1 VDYSVFDIVKALS
14 AIVAL
19 IIAIIG
25 HEIMHGKVAWYYGDD
40 TALNAGRLSLNPIV
54 HVDIIGTIVLP
65 LILFISNMPFIFGW
79 AKPVPI
85 DVKKVVKN
93 GGYNAAIAV
102 SAAGIAYNFTIAV
115 ASSIILS
122 FLDKPDS
129 LLGAI
134 PYMVLVQLIIYN
146 TVLGIFNL
154 WPIPQFDGSHILR
167 YLFIKFGLDKA
178 ALLMQKAEPYG
189 MIIVVIILAT
199 PAGVVLFEP
208 VRFLLNN
215 WLLIN

>member
-1 VDYSVFDIVKALS
+1 VEFSALDIIKALTAIIALVI
-14 AIVAL
+14 AIV
-19 IIAIIG
+19 G

-40 TALNAGRLSLNPIV
+40 TAKNAGRLSLNPIV
-54 HVDIIGTIVLP
+54 HVDVVGTIVVP
-65 LILFISNMPFIFGW
+65 LLLFISNMPFLFGW

-102 SAAGIAYNFTIAV
+102 SAAGIAYNFTLAIS
-115 ASSIILS
+115 ASILLS
-122 FLDKPDS
+122 FMDKPTS
-129 LLGAI
+129 LIEAV
-134 PYMVLVQLIIYN
+134 PYMILVQLIIYN

-167 YLFIKFGLDKA
+167 YLFLKNRFEKL
-178 ALLMQKAEPYG
+178 ALALQKAEPYG
-189 MIIVVIILAT
+189 MVIVVLILAT
-199 PAGVVLFEP
+199 PLGSYLFEP

-215 WLLIN
+215 WLLIK

>member
-1 VDYSVFDIVKALS
+1 MEFSALDIIKALTAIIALVI
-14 AIVAL
+14 AIV
-19 IIAIIG
+19 G

-40 TALNAGRLSLNPIV
+40 TAKNAGRLSLNPIV
-54 HVDIIGTIVLP
+54 HVDVVGTIVVP
-65 LILFISNMPFIFGW
+65 LLLFISNMPFLFGW

-102 SAAGIAYNFTIAV
+102 SAAGIAYNFTLAIS
-115 ASSIILS
+115 ASILLS
-122 FLDKPDS
+122 FMDKPTS
-129 LLGAI
+129 LIEAV
-134 PYMVLVQLIIYN
+134 PYMILVQLIIYN

-167 YLFIKFGLDKA
+167 YLFLKNRFEKL
-178 ALLMQKAEPYG
+178 ALALQKAEPYG
-189 MIIVVIILAT
+189 MVIVVLILAT
-199 PAGVVLFEP
+199 PLGSYLFEP

-215 WLLIN
+215 WLLIK

>member
-1 VDYSVFDIVKALS
+1 MDYSVFDVLKALS

-19 IIAIIG
+19 VIAIIG

-40 TALNAGRLSLNPIV
+40 TAKNAGRLSLNPIV

-65 LILFISNMPFIFGW
+65 LILFISNMPFLFGW

-85 DVKKVVKN
+85 DVKKVMKN

-102 SAAGIAYNFTIAV
+102 SAAGIAYNFTIAI

-122 FLDKPDS
+122 FLDKPD
-129 LLGAI
+129 GFIETI
-134 PYMVLVQLIIYN
+134 PYVVLVQLIIYN

-167 YLFIKFGLDKA
+167 YLLIKLGFDKA

-189 MIIVVIILAT
+189 MIIIVVILAT

>member
-1 VDYSVFDIVKALS
+1 MEYSVFDIIKALS
-14 AIVAL
+14 AVLAL

-40 TALNAGRLSLNPIV
+40 TALKAGRLSLNPIV

-65 LILFISNMPFIFGW
+65 LILFISNMPFLFGW

-85 DVKKVVKN
+85 NVKKVVKN

-102 SAAGIAYNFTIAV
+102 SVAGIAYNFTLAI

-122 FLDKPDS
+122 FLDKPTT
-129 LLGAI
+129 LLESI

-167 YLFIKFGLDKA
+167 YLFIKLGFNKA
-178 ALLMQKAEPYG
+178 SLAMQKAEPYG
-189 MIIVVIILAT
+189 MVIIVIILAT
-199 PAGVVLFEP
+199 PAGIVIFEP